1 MTSQTSAI
9 TGVATLENKM
19 IILLDVV
26 KLLSAGELA
35 ELSKDAAAVKAE
47 PNGVEAEDFWQ
58 TRSLGNSFSH
68 FVPWQRRF
76 SRIFVA

>member
-1 MTSQTSAI
+1 MISQTNAI
-9 TGVATLENKM
+9 IGVATLENKM

-47 PNGVEAEDFWQ
+47 ANGVEAEDF
-58 TRSLGNSFSH
+58 
-68 FVPWQRRF
+68 
-76 SRIFVA
+76 